1 MPVSRSRKK
10 ADFTPPVR
18 KGSGSGGPTMSARWV
33 APVMVACFV
42 IGLAWIVVYYLA
54 GDRISVLTQLG
65 NWNIVIGIG
74 MFGLGFVFATRWK

>member
-1 MPVSRSRKK
+1 MPESRSRKK

-18 KGSGSGGPTMSARWV
+18 KNSSGKTMSSPWV

-54 GDRISVLTQLG
+54 GDRIGFLTQLG
-65 NWNIVIGIG
+65 NWNIIIGIG
-74 MFGLGFVFATRWK
+74 MFGVGFAFATRWR